1 MSVNKLK
8 DGRWIVNHKVDGKH
22 KRIYF
27 GRGPDAEQNAKKFHE
42 KLPLRKY
49 TKPVKA
55 ELQLRNRPV
64 AESAVTERLAFYL
77 RLALGGDYV
86 ETEIKTRSG
95 IIDVVT
101 PFEIIEVKAIIDWKG
116 GLGQILAYGTYA
128 NGKRLRLHLFNKEEI
143 VGVKKVKD
151 HWQVLTEICN
161 VCAAQNVYVSFDE
174 PAYYKRLEAIPS
186 HRSKPEFLVYPIQ
199 IGDSAPKQAK
209 PPGNQLQLP
218 FSKFIRIGHMKEG
231 VPTQVRENSVTCEFC
246 GKAFT
251 SDNAPQQLKGHL
263 MACYR
268 NSHRWSGEWKV
279 ISKGKRR
286 KAVLNSFKITET
298 F

>member
-8 DGRWIVNHKVDGKH
+8 DGRWIVVHNVDGKQ
-22 KRIYF
+22 KRVYF
-27 GRGPDAEQNAKKFHE
+27 GRGPDAEQKAKKFHE
-42 KLPLRKY
+42 KLPIRKY
-49 TKPVKA
+49 TNPVKA
-55 ELQLRNRPV
+55 ELQFRNRSV

-128 NGKRLRLHLFNKEEI
+128 NGKRLRLHLYNKEEI

-174 PAYYKRLEAIPS
+174 PAYYDRLEALPS
-186 HRSKPEFLVYPIQ
+186 RRRKPEFLVYPIQ
-199 IGDSAPKQAK
+199 IGEMAPRQAK
-209 PPGNQLQLP
+209 PPANQLQLP
-218 FSKFIRIGHMKEG
+218 FSKCLIIGESQNG
-231 VPTQVRENSVTCEFC
+231 ESDPTCDNFTCELC
-246 GKAFT
+246 GQRFSGDK
-251 SDNAPQQLKGHL
+251 QLQGHL
-263 MACYR
+263 ISCCR
-268 NSHRWSGEWKV
+268 TSKLEREWRIK
-279 ISKGKRR
+279 SRTKRR
-286 KAVLNSFKITET
+286 KAVLDSFKVTET